1 MQQTN
6 NRKETRENDSRGR
19 DPSKTAETLAIIRAM
34 ESRKPEEERIYYDP
48 YAFYFISRET
58 MEYYSSHTAEARA
71 MLEQSERLVPGVGVS
86 CLVRARYFDDVVKAS
101 ITDGLE
107 QLVVLGAGYDSRAY
121 RIEGLERVRVFEV
134 DVPTTQK
141 LKTDKVREIF
151 GVLPGHVTYVPADLA
166 VDDLGQRLA
175 ESGYDTSRKTLFLLE
190 GLVYYLP
197 PTAVDK
203 VLAFIAHS
211 SGRGSAMVFDYIP
224 ASLVDGTCEQEAG
237 RNWQKAVT
245 DAGEPFLFGVDEVAL
260 EAFLSERG
268 FTLRQK
274 MTGGDYRTA
283 YLRGKNEGKPVNS
296 LLSFA
301 YAAVR

>member
-6 NRKETRENDSRGR
+6 NRKETIENGSRGR
-19 DPSKTAETLAIIRAM
+19 SPSKTAETLAIIRAM
-34 ESRKPEEERIYYDP
+34 ESRRPEEERIYYDP
-48 YAFYFISRET
+48 YAFLFISRET
-58 MEYYSSHTAEARA
+58 IEYYSSHTAEARA
-71 MLEQSERLVPGVGVS
+71 VLEQSERLVPGVGVS

-107 QLVVLGAGYDSRAY
+107 QLVILGAGYDSRAY
-121 RIEGLERVRVFEV
+121 RIEGLEHVRVFEV
-134 DVPTTQK
+134 DGPTTQK

-151 GVLPGHVTYVPADLA
+151 GVLPIHVTYVPADLA
-166 VDDLGQRLA
+166 VDDLSQRLA

-197 PTAVDK
+197 PIAVDK
-203 VLAFIAHS
+203 LLAFIAHS
-211 SGRGSAMVFDYIP
+211 SGRGSTMVFDYIP
-224 ASLVDGTCEQEAG
+224 ASVVDGTCKQEAG
-237 RNWQKAVT
+237 RNWQKGVT
-245 DAGEPFLFGVDEVAL
+245 DAGEPFLFGIDEVAL

-268 FTLRQK
+268 FTLQQK
-274 MTGGDYRTA
+274 MTSRDYRTA